1 MKNRSQFKTA
11 VLQMVFIAATLLS
24 ATSCKD
30 AQKPEDTKKVAEEH
44 NDAKFNTAKSEKDA
58 QFLVNAAEMNMEN
71 IKLAQLAQK
80 NSKMTDVQ
88 KLGKMMEDAHTKTLS
103 DITTLAKKKLITLP
117 VASTND
123 AQAAYTKLSTKAG
136 TAFDKEYCDMMVN
149 GHKDAVGAFEK
160 ASTEA
165 SDADIKQYALQIL
178 PGLRTH
184 LDHAITC
191 QKKCE
196 KMK

>member
-1 MKNRSQFKTA
+1 MKNIIQFKTS
-11 VLQMVFIAATLLS
+11 VLQIALIATTLLS
-24 ATSCKD
+24 ASSCKD

-44 NDAKFNTAKSEKDA
+44 NDAKFNTAKAEKDA
-58 QFLVNAAEMNMEN
+58 QFLVNAAEMDMEN

-80 NSKMTDVQ
+80 NSKMTDVKQ
-88 KLGKMMEDAHTKTLS
+88 LGKMMEEVHTKTLS
-103 DITTLAKKKLITLP
+103 DLTALAKKKMITLP
-117 VASTND
+117 VSSTND

-149 GHKDAVGAFEK
+149 GHKDAVAAFEK

-165 SDADIKQYALQIL
+165 FDMDIKQSAIQLL
-178 PGLRTH
+178 PDLRMH
-184 LDHAITC
+184 LDQAITC